1 MRRRP
6 LGRTLV
12 DICLD
17 LAVVPG
23 LCTGTFWNELFDAMR
38 CYGGSVAGLMRE
50 RNRREQVFDRE
61 QDSSPTQN
69 YDWLDRRPMVRQVLG
84 FFIGGEPVLP
94 LQLPTTTAAAATGPP

>member
-1 MRRRP
+1 M
-6 LGRTLV
+6 
-12 DICLD
+12 
-17 LAVVPG
+17 
-23 LCTGTFWNELFDAMR
+23 ELFDAMH

-69 YDWLDRRPMVRQVLG
+69 RDWLNLRRQMVRQVLG

-94 LQLPTTTAAAATGPP
+94 LPLPTTAAATATGPP

>member
-1 MRRRP
+1 

-23 LCTGTFWNELFDAMR
+23 LCTGTFWNELFDAMH

-50 RNRREQVFDRE
+50 RNRREQLFDRE
-61 QDSSPTQN
+61 QDSSPTRN
-69 YDWLDRRPMVRQVLG
+69 CDWLNLRRQMVRHVLG
-84 FFIGGEPVLP
+84 FFIGAEPILP
-94 LQLPTTTAAAATGPP
+94 LLAPTTTAATATGPP